1 MQPNLSQPSSSSG
14 SSSYPPPDPTLIA
27 HLEEYLRTALREQL
41 AEQVSV
47 QLERFVFQN
56 EQRAK
61 EVALM
66 ERVVR
71 VEEELK
77 HLREVQTVQFK
88 AISDRF
94 DALQREMDKRFEAMD
109 KRFEAVDKRFSQMQW
124 TMMLGF
130 TMLGVLIGVMGYLG
144 M

>member
-1 MQPNLSQPSSSSG
+1 MQPDLSHTSSSG
-14 SSSYPPPDPTLIA
+14 SSSYPPPDPSLIA

-47 QLERFVFQN
+47 QLERFVLQN

-77 HLREVQTVQFK
+77 HLREMQTVQFK

-94 DALQREMDKRFEAMD
+94 DSLQREMD